1 MEQKQQL
8 GGTRQSTPLED
19 EMSYPLTG
27 SEFLL
32 IKENLI
38 IDKLT
43 NWESFLLTTGLTS
56 LISGIIFCITG
67 KFENII
73 IEKGQRISQIN
84 ISQIIIVIVYFAI
97 AFGSIIAFFALFK
110 KKSKNAIERLDKKI
124 STYLNID
131 ENE

>member
-97 AFGSIIAFFALFK
+97 AFGSIRFG
-110 KKSKNAIERLDKKI
+110 
-124 STYLNID
+124 
-131 ENE
+131 